1 MNVVGVSSLVD
12 DVGDKF
18 GILPFRGN
26 ILNPGEATIGTI
38 FRNAEIQDLIC
49 ALGLDQT
56 NYRGFES
63 LRYRKPL

>member
-1 MNVVGVSSLVD
+1 MKVAELSSLGD

-18 GILPFRGN
+18 GILPFRRN

-56 NYRGFES
+56 DYRG
-63 LRYRKPL
+63 LWYLNDLKPL

>member
-1 MNVVGVSSLVD
+1 MKVVGLSSLGD

-18 GILPFRGN
+18 GILPFSGN
-26 ILNPGEATIGTI
+26 ILNPGEATVGTI

-56 NYRGFES
+56 NYRGFKS
-63 LRYRKPL
+63 LRYHKPL